1 MIRNFPEIM
10 RNQRKMLNIS
20 ISRLSLLTNISQG
33 TLYKYERGEMSP
45 NGVRLLK
52 ICCTLKIDY
61 KSLEI

>member
-10 RNQRKMLNIS
+10 KSQRLKLHIS
-20 ISRLSLLTNISQG
+20 ISRLSQLTNISQG

-45 NGVRLLK
+45 NGIRLLK
-52 ICCTLKIDY
+52 ICVILKIDY

>member
-1 MIRNFPEIM
+1 MIRNFPETM

-20 ISRLSLLTNISQG
+20 ISKLSQLTNISQG

-45 NGVRLLK
+45 GGIRLLK
-52 ICCTLKIDY
+52 ICVILKIDY

>member
-1 MIRNFPEIM
+1 MIRNFPEAM
-10 RNQRKMLNIS
+10 RNQRKKLEMS
-20 ISRLSLLTNISQG
+20 ISMLSKLTNISQG

-52 ICCTLKIDY
+52 ICVILKIDY

>member
-10 RNQRKMLNIS
+10 KSQRLKLHIS
-20 ISRLSLLTNISQG
+20 ISKLSQLTNISQG

-45 NGVRLLK
+45 NGIRLLK
-52 ICCTLKIDY
+52 ICVILKIDY